1 MNLSRRTFLSGGCA
15 LCSAGLLACTPTD
28 GSRPATGGMGAS
40 TDLSAR
46 NAPGLRTGISAEP
59 DDGLRAMMDRA
70 EARLRA
76 SRFLVREA
84 KANAYVRG
92 VVSDLAGDYAGD
104 IRTYLV
110 RVPIF
115 NANQAPNGMMQ
126 VYSGLLL
133 RCTNEAQMAA
143 VLGHELGHYL
153 RAHSRVASENA
164 RQLTDFQQML
174 AFLFAGVGMP
184 QLNQTTDFF
193 LVASFF
199 AYGRDQ
205 EREADEIGVRLLAE
219 RGLSPIEASRN
230 WENVIAEGEATG
242 IKGYRDA
249 LRSTHPDQPERAA
262 TLRQRAS
269 ELPAGKARA
278 EEYREGISALR
289 EMMFDDQIRTGA
301 HAVTVL
307 IADRWLKEDSTDGL
321 PLYAKGEALRLRA
334 GDGDEAKAAEAL
346 SAAVADPRAPTVAWR
361 SLALVQL
368 KLDRRG
374 EANQAFREYLRLSPN
389 APDRDFV
396 QRALRG

>member
-1 MNLSRRTFLSGGCA
+1 MNLSRRTFLSGGCV

-28 GSRPATGGMGAS
+28 GSGPVTGGMGAA

-46 NAPGLRTGISAEP
+46 NAPGMRTGGSAEI
-59 DDGLRAMMDRA
+59 DDGLRATMDKA

-92 VVSDLAGDYAGD
+92 VVRSLAGGYADD
-104 IRTYLV
+104 IRTYIV
-110 RVPIF
+110 RAPIF
-115 NANQAPNGMMQ
+115 NATQAPNGMMQ

-153 RAHSRVASENA
+153 RAHSRIANENA
-164 RQLTDFQQML
+164 RQITDFQQML
-174 AFLFAGVGMP
+174 AFLFAGLGMP

-205 EREADEIGVRLLAE
+205 EREADEIGIRLLAE
-219 RGLSPIEASRN
+219 HGLSPIEAARN
-230 WENVIAEGEATG
+230 WENVIAEDEATG
-242 IKGYRDA
+242 VKGYRDA

-262 TLRQRAS
+262 TLRRRAS
-269 ELPAGKARA
+269 ELPAGKTRSDD
-278 EEYREGISALR
+278 YREGVSALR
-289 EMMFDDQIRTGA
+289 EMMFEDQIRTGM
-301 HAVTVL
+301 HAVTIL
-307 IADRWLKEDSTDGL
+307 IADRWLNEDSTDGL

-334 GDGDEAKAAEAL
+334 GDGDDAKSAEILA
-346 SAAVADPRAPTVAWR
+346 AAVADRRAPSVAWR
-361 SLALVQL
+361 SLGMIQR
-368 KLDRRG
+368 KLGRESETR
-374 EANQAFREYLRLSPN
+374 ESFREYLRLTPN
-389 APDRDFV
+389 APDREFI
-396 QRALRG
+396 RRSL